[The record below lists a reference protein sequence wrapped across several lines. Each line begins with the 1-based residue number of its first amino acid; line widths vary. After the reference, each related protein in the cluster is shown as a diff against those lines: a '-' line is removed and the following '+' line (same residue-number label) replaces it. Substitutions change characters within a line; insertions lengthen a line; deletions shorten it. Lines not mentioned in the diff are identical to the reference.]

1 MGIFNFKFD
10 LCNNHIIYCLFF
22 QNFMTNDQID
32 TANSEFLIILLLF
45 LIAHFLLGIGF
56 KLAIK

>member
-1 MGIFNFKFD
+1 
-10 LCNNHIIYCLFF
+10 
-22 QNFMTNDQID
+22 MTNDQID